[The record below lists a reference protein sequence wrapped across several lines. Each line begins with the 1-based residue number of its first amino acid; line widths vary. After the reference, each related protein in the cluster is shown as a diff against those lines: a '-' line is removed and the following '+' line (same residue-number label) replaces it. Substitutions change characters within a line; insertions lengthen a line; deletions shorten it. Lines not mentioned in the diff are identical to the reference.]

1 MTTTKIRRTFIKN
14 FHPKTWA
21 VNKWI
26 LPCFFY
32 VLTSGVCAKTQSLN
46 DAKTQ
51 MSAINQKISILESK
65 LSKATDKQLLLHEEI
80 KNTEKQIGQNV
91 NELHKVRIK
100 LNKQQL
106 SLDALENEI
115 NTLSDKLA
123 KHQTIL
129 KKQILVKYQMGEYQ
143 PLKWLLGQDNPSEI
157 SQLMTYYQYLIKSQT
172 KAIRN
177 IKVVQDDLDD
187 VQNKK
192 TAALNVQRQLEQ
204 DVINKQIQLKN
215 DQVYRAKLLK
225 KIKEK
230 INSSQQELA
239 QFHKD
244 KQSLAKLIEKLSR
257 HSHVQSQKPF
267 SRMKHKLPLPVDVKR
282 NSIHELNQGL
292 VFFSKEGSPV
302 ESVYP
307 GKIVFSDWLK
317 GYGLLII
324 VDHGSGYLTLYA
336 HNQSLFK
343 QKGDAVDWGEQ
354 IATVGHSGGIKQNGL
369 YFEIRHRG
377 KAISPQNWLS

>member
-317 GYGLLII
+317 GYG
-324 VDHGSGYLTLYA
+324 
-336 HNQSLFK
+336 
-343 QKGDAVDWGEQ
+343 
-354 IATVGHSGGIKQNGL
+354 
-369 YFEIRHRG
+369 
-377 KAISPQNWLS
+377 